1 MVNYNCFAE
10 TFSNSRQN
18 LLWPEIDYFIS
29 YLKENSFIK
38 NKKNTLILDIWCWN
52 WRLLKYLKNLNFSF
66 DYLWID
72 SSIKMITEAKKSF
85 KEYKFKL
92 LKMENVD
99 KLKTKFD
106 IIFLIASFHH
116 IDWEKKRL
124 DVLKKIKNC
133 LNLNGYVFFTNWN
146 LLEIN
151 NFKKY
156 KSSFLW
162 NWDFKIKIWSYL
174 RYYHWF
180 NINELNNLFKISN
193 FNILENKV
201 FDWNKNIISII
212 NKTN

>member
-29 YLKENSFIK
+29 YLKKNSFIK